1 MEGSV
6 QRGRGWSKRGTA
18 SVCSGVLYGGS
29 GEVRGDDAELKW
41 QGVLGSVLKTTT
53 KDPGGRRLFCW
64 LGEGSLVRG
73 RLVCVGRDKFRFRF
87 FFCISPQMCKINPLH
102 LCVLK
107 ATIYRKKML
116 LGLTLGPSTSFFCK
130 FWFFLFFSIFL
141 KTSNINIDSNEKNR
155 WF

>member
-1 MEGSV
+1 M
-6 QRGRGWSKRGTA
+6 
-18 SVCSGVLYGGS
+18 CSGVLYGGS

-87 FFCISPQMCKINPLH
+87 FFFLYFPSNVQNYPSPFV
-102 LCVLK
+102 CVKGYYL
-107 ATIYRKKML
+107 
-116 LGLTLGPSTSFFCK
+116 
-130 FWFFLFFSIFL
+130 
-141 KTSNINIDSNEKNR
+141 
-155 WF
+155 